1 MLTASI
7 LSLCSKAYAFCP
19 LCVFGAGVGAAEAVR
34 TGDIFK
40 IGVWCGGLLL
50 TSVYF
55 FSEKRVNTY
64 KYKLLICCIISFA
77 LALVLSAA
85 GGLIYG
91 LLIPV
96 MQGISVIPETV
107 IKTGLVLFKG
117 GALGIA
123 GAFTASYAAC
133 ILLKALS
140 FRIPFLR
147 LMLVLTVLA
156 LLG

>member
-1 MLTASI
+1 M
-7 LSLCSKAYAFCP
+7 
-19 LCVFGAGVGAAEAVR
+19 
-34 TGDIFK
+34 
-40 IGVWCGGLLL
+40 
-50 TSVYF
+50 YF
-55 FSEKRVNTY
+55 FSVKRRKSY
-64 KYKLLICCIISFA
+64 KYKLIVSCIISFA
-77 LALVLSAA
+77 LALVLSSA

-117 GALGIA
+117 GALGIV
-123 GAFTASYAAC
+123 GAFMASYAAC
-133 ILLKALS
+133 ILLKALP

-147 LMLVLTVLA
+147 FMLVLTVLA